1 MAISVLM
8 VYEPLRSTGESE
20 DYWRSYITFYE
31 QFRDGP
37 ATPQSAWYGREYE
50 MFRESFSMETGV
62 AKEAVRDCFFFKD
75 DAGEY
80 YLTPIGSKTNV
91 NIFTAED
98 FIPLEWFLMYT
109 GEEKKYFFT
118 HTGWGAV
125 RHDAIYYRTRI
136 KDAAAR
142 LEEAERDIERWTA
155 SGMINKE
162 GPMTGVIGALSDG
175 ARNLRHWLSTFDE
188 GGFVML
194 NYGEIGSR
202 IAPGSMKNEDSVS
215 ELKNALLLA
224 RENDPARAETALMAL
239 IAKWDSINRALSG
252 EPEKRSSTL
261 Q

>member
-8 VYEPLRSTGESE
+8 VYEPLRSMGESE

-50 MFRESFSMETGV
+50 VFRESFSAETGV
-62 AKEAVRDCFFFKD
+62 AKETIRDCFFMKD

-80 YLTPIGSKTNV
+80 YLTPIGGSPNV
-91 NIFTAED
+91 NLFTAED
-98 FIPLEWFLMYT
+98 FIPLEWFLMYK
-109 GEEKKYFFT
+109 GEEKRYFFT

-142 LEEAERDIERWTA
+142 LEEAERDIERWAA
-155 SGMINKE
+155 SGGLRPEEPASAIVKDLAN
-162 GPMTGVIGALSDG
+162 G
-175 ARNLRHWLSTFDE
+175 ARNLRHWLASFD
-188 GGFVML
+188 GDGFVML
-194 NYGEIGSR
+194 NYGDIGSR
-202 IAPGSMKNEDSVS
+202 IAPDSMKNEDSVS

-224 RENDPARAETALMAL
+224 KENDPARAETALMAL

-252 EPEKRSSTL
+252 AAEKRPSTL